1 MEASSKRLVKQGVER
16 FISERICFLASGQNM
31 PKRSAIGNSLRVFD
45 PIIRRLS
52 GFDIDKRLIR
62 GEKAVDGLPSRDRK
76 GGESINATFYTFRIR
91 KFHLIAL
98 SDGIFKVFGYFC
110 FAIST
115 DDYLHRI

>member
-31 PKRSAIGNSLRVFD
+31 PKISAIGNSLRVFD

-52 GFDIDKRLIR
+52 GFDIGKRLIR

-76 GGESINATFYTFRIR
+76 GGNQSMLHFIHFESESFT
-91 KFHLIAL
+91 
-98 SDGIFKVFGYFC
+98 
-110 FAIST
+110 
-115 DDYLHRI
+115 